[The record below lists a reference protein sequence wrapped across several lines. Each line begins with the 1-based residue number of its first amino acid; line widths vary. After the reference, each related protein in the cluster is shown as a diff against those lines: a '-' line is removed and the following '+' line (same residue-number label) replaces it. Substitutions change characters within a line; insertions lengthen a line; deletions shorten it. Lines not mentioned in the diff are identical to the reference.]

1 MNSAEV
7 LLFLFDVCV
16 RALIPEIKTFQLLLE
31 ADYSAASLAASAKR
45 IFFII
50 VFHFSRL
57 FNKHGEAFMIR
68 GV

>member
-1 MNSAEV
+1 MSAAAA

-16 RALIPEIKTFQLLLE
+16 RVVIPEIKTFQLLLE

-45 IFFII
+45 IFFFI

-57 FNKHGEAFMIR
+57 FNKHDPRSLKF
-68 GV
+68 

>member
-1 MNSAEV
+1 MSAAAA

-16 RALIPEIKTFQLLLE
+16 RVVIPEIKTFQLLLE

-45 IFFII
+45 IFFLLCFTSPVYLI
-50 VFHFSRL
+50 
-57 FNKHGEAFMIR
+57 NTIR